1 MGGAALFNPLVLEDF
16 LQLPLAAICF
26 FYPLRPHIINY
37 LLSINTSVYSKKL
50 LIMTSQ
56 QSLQL
61 FDIVNRNFKSEADAR
76 MFVTEIDTLITAQS
90 KEETKELAT
99 KKDLDLVKYDL
110 IKWMF
115 SFWVTL
121 ILLILGAFF
130 LKK

>member
-1 MGGAALFNPLVLEDF
+1 
-16 LQLPLAAICF
+16 
-26 FYPLRPHIINY
+26 
-37 LLSINTSVYSKKL
+37 
-50 LIMTSQ
+50 MTSQ

-90 KEETKELAT
+90 KKETKELAT

-121 ILLILGAFF
+121 ILLILGA
-130 LKK
+130 LVLQK

>member
-1 MGGAALFNPLVLEDF
+1 
-16 LQLPLAAICF
+16 
-26 FYPLRPHIINY
+26 
-37 LLSINTSVYSKKL
+37 
-50 LIMTSQ
+50 MTSQ

-99 KKDLDLVKYDL
+99 KKDLDQVKYDL

>member
-1 MGGAALFNPLVLEDF
+1 MNHPIILF
-16 LQLPLAAICF
+16 I
-26 FYPLRPHIINY
+26 
-37 LLSINTSVYSKKL
+37 
-50 LIMTSQ
+50 
-56 QSLQL
+56 L

>member
-1 MGGAALFNPLVLEDF
+1 
-16 LQLPLAAICF
+16 
-26 FYPLRPHIINY
+26 
-37 LLSINTSVYSKKL
+37 
-50 LIMTSQ
+50 MTSQ

-76 MFVTEIDTLITAQS
+76 MFVTEIDTLITSQS

>member
-1 MGGAALFNPLVLEDF
+1 
-16 LQLPLAAICF
+16 
-26 FYPLRPHIINY
+26 
-37 LLSINTSVYSKKL
+37 
-50 LIMTSQ
+50 MTSQ
-56 QSLQL
+56 QCLQL

>member
-1 MGGAALFNPLVLEDF
+1 
-16 LQLPLAAICF
+16 
-26 FYPLRPHIINY
+26 
-37 LLSINTSVYSKKL
+37 
-50 LIMTSQ
+50 MTSQ